1 MESVDNHIKEQTG
14 ILEAILKPG
23 VSRSASSEAGIFKSV
38 MVSVYDQIEEQTK
51 ILTSTYDQIKEQT
64 GILETML
71 NLQISEAEKA
81 ELRSKLVG
89 ADRSGSEGQPSST
102 PPAEPTPAPTPQ
114 TQSNNTLAGLL
125 GGLTALF
132 GRNMLGRFAVLAAG
146 AAALALSVAT
156 TIGLIRGQL
165 TAIKTYFKA
174 FAPGLIKIFK
184 AFAPDLI
191 KIFKAFAPGL
201 IKIFD
206 DFKISVSSRISSI
219 AAGFKSIVD
228 DFKARAGLIRVAVN
242 DAFDNFIKSIK
253 GLFSSGAGTSSKFS
267 VVISAIGKAVDT
279 LIEPFRTA
287 LTTLKELAGP
297 RGGPGKIAGIFK
309 SITGWFGSLGAQIGK
324 IAGVV
329 GKLFAP
335 IAIIMTAFE
344 TIKGA
349 IDGYAEGGI
358 LGAFEGALSG
368 FFTSL
373 IAAPL
378 DLLKNVVSWVA
389 GVFGFDKVSEVLDSF
404 SFTDLFKQVIGSL
417 FNGVSSAL
425 SVITDLFTFTDEDK
439 TFFGTLGKLTDIV
452 FLPVNMAINF
462 VKGIFGFDDSEGPPF
477 KLQDWLMEKVYSI
490 IDWLGSL
497 FSWDED
503 EADRGLTPRDR
514 NPAPNRASVFQ
525 EDYSFA
531 SGTRGFVNFGQGTRA
546 TLHGLEAV
554 VPRNT
559 DAGKILA
566 NNFDD
571 NWGLKLSTIENSG
584 MSSSKPI
591 IINAPNNSQTNV
603 SSRGGTASTI
613 INSFGASR
621 SDLDALS
628 RPAGAN

>member
-1 MESVDNHIKEQTG
+1 MADVNDLAQLMESVDNHVKEQTG
-14 ILEAILKPG
+14 ILESILKPSA
-23 VSRSASSEAGIFKSV
+23 SRSASSEAGIFKSI
-38 MVSVYDQIEEQTK
+38 MVSVYDQIEAQTK
-51 ILTSTYDQIKEQT
+51 ILSSTYDQIKQQT

-71 NLQISEAEKA
+71 NLQVSEAEKA
-81 ELRSKLVG
+81 EQRDKLAA
-89 ADRSGSEGQPSST
+89 ADRSSRENQTPEQPTPT
-102 PPAEPTPAPTPQ
+102 PPPAPQPQ
-114 TQSNNTLAGLL
+114 SDNTLAGLL
-125 GGLTALF
+125 GGLAALF
-132 GRNMLGRFAVLAAG
+132 GKNILGKFAALAVG
-146 AAALALSVAT
+146 AAALALSVGA
-156 TIGLIRGQL
+156 TIGLIKGQL

-174 FAPGLIKIFK
+174 FAPGLV
-184 AFAPDLI
+184 
-191 KIFKAFAPGL
+191 
-201 IKIFD
+201 KIFD
-206 DFKISVSSRISSI
+206 DFKVSLSSRISSI

-228 DFKARAGLIRVAVN
+228 DFKVRAGVVRVAVD
-242 DAFDNFIKSIK
+242 DAFNNFIKSIK
-253 GLFSSGAGTSSKFS
+253 GLFPAGSAGGSGSKFAALISS
-267 VVISAIGKAVDT
+267 VGKTIDI

-309 SITGWFGSLGAQIGK
+309 SITGWFGSLGSQIGK

-329 GKLFAP
+329 GKIFAP

-389 GVFGFDKVSEVLDSF
+389 GALGFEKAAEVLDSF
-404 SFTDLFKQVIGSL
+404 SFTDIFKQVIGSI
-417 FNGVSSAL
+417 FDGVSSAL
-425 SVITDLFTFTDEDK
+425 SVVTDLFTFTEEDM
-439 TFFGTLGKLTDIV
+439 TLFGALGKLQDFV
-452 FLPVNMAINF
+452 FAPVNMAINF
-462 VKGIFGFDDSEGPPF
+462 VKGLFGFDESEGPPF
-477 KLQDWLMEKVYSI
+477 KLQDWIMEKVYSI

-503 EADRGLTPRDR
+503 ETSRELTPRELNARRSGR
-514 NPAPNRASVFQ
+514 NVVTPEFQ
-525 EDYSFA
+525 EDFGSGPQMRT
-531 SGTRGFVNFGQGTRA
+531 GTRGFVNFGEGTRA

-559 DAGKILA
+559 DAGQILA

-571 NWGLKLSTIENSG
+571 SWGLKLSAIETQAAAT
-584 MSSSKPI
+584 KPI

-603 SSRGGTASTI
+603 NSRGGTASTI

>member
-1 MESVDNHIKEQTG
+1 MADMNDLANLMQSVD
-14 ILEAILKPG
+14 
-23 VSRSASSEAGIFKSV
+23 V
-38 MVSVYDQIEEQTK
+38 
-51 ILTSTYDQIKEQT
+51 QIKEQT
-64 GILETML
+64 EILKSIL
-71 NLQISEAEKA
+71 DLQQKEAVKA
-81 ELRSKLVG
+81 EERFKLSKANTDTVQPKASTPSAGGQSG
-89 ADRSGSEGQPSST
+89 ADGDGDVAPSD
-102 PPAEPTPAPTPQ
+102 
-114 TQSNNTLAGLL
+114 NTLAGLL
-125 GGLTALF
+125 GGLAALF
-132 GRNMLGRFAVLAAG
+132 GKDLLGRFSILAAG
-146 AAALALSVAT
+146 AAALAASVGA
-156 TIGLIRGQL
+156 TIGVIQGQM
-165 TAIKTYFKA
+165 TAIRAYFKL
-174 FAPGLIKIFK
+174 FTPSLV
-184 AFAPDLI
+184 
-191 KIFKAFAPGL
+191 
-201 IKIFD
+201 KIFD
-206 DFKISVSSRISSI
+206 DFKT
-219 AAGFKSIVD
+219 
-228 DFKARAGLIRVAVN
+228 DFRIRVAFMRVAVE
-242 DAFDNFIKSIK
+242 DAFNNFIKNIK
-253 GLFSSGAGTSSKFS
+253 GMFPARSSSGSVFTS
-267 VVISAIGKAVDT
+267 VISAISKALDPI
-279 LIEPFRTA
+279 IEPFRTA
-287 LTTLKELAGP
+287 LKTLKELAGP
-297 RGGPGKIAGIFK
+297 RGEPGKIAGVFK
-309 SITGWFGSLGAQIGK
+309 SISGWFGSLGAQIAK

-358 LGAFEGALSG
+358 LGMFEGALSG

-389 GVFGFDKVSEVLDSF
+389 GALGFEKAAEVLDSF
-404 SFTDLFKQVIGSL
+404 SFTDIFKQIIGSI
-417 FNGVSSAL
+417 FDGISSAF
-425 SVITDLFTFTDEDK
+425 SVLTELFTFTDEDK

-462 VKGIFGFDDSEGPPF
+462 VKGIFGFEETDEPF

-490 IDWLGSL
+490 IDWFKGL

-503 EADRGLTPRDR
+503 EADRSLTPRDR

-531 SGTRGFVNFGQGTRA
+531 SGTKGFANFGQGTRA
-546 TLHGLEAV
+546 TLHGVEAV

-559 DAGKILA
+559 DAGQMLA
-566 NNFDD
+566 SNFDD
-571 NWGLKLSTIENSG
+571 NWKLKLSAIENSG

-603 SSRGGTASTI
+603 TSKGGTASTI